1 MKELEIIIK
10 QEEYMFRL
18 DIKCE
23 SSAMNKRV
31 IRKVIG
37 RYNESGGMITAGLI
51 ATNIVKLVSVQMIL
65 ITELTENGQI

>member
-23 SSAMNKRV
+23 SNAMNKRV

-37 RYNESGGMITAGLI
+37 RYNESGGMITASLI
-51 ATNIVKLVSVQMIL
+51 AANIVKLVSVQMIL

>member
-23 SSAMNKRV
+23 SNAMNKRV
-31 IRKVIG
+31 IQKVIG
-37 RYNESGGMITAGLI
+37 RYNESESMITASLTASSI
-51 ATNIVKLVSVQMIL
+51 IKLVSVQMIL
-65 ITELTENGQI
+65 ITELNENGQI